1 MQYKD
6 SKPVN
11 GVKVFIPGKYTHYRI
26 ATADSN
32 YEVAVIEAR
41 TRELALERVRL
52 VRHLL
57 PWLAREAVD
66 SRELVAQPMRPG
78 QWSRSAMFT
87 NGFFIA
93 YHEAYADECG
103 ECED

>member
-1 MQYKD
+1 MEDKGN

-11 GVKVFIPGKYTHYRI
+11 GVRVFIPGKFTCYRI
-26 ATADSN
+26 ATADSD

-57 PWLAREAVD
+57 PWLAREAVELARVGRTAD
-66 SRELVAQPMRPG
+66 ASRPMVAQRDVH
-78 QWSRSAMFT
+78 QRVLHRISR
-87 NGFFIA
+87 GLRR
-93 YHEAYADECG
+93 
-103 ECED
+103 